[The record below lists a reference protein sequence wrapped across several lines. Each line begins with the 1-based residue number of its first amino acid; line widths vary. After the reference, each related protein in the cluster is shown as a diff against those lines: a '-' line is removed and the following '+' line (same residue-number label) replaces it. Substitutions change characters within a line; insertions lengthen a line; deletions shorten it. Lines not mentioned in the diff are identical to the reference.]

1 MDPAIAAS
9 VESLRL
15 TPDVL
20 EAALKNRPDDW
31 LDAKHGEDTLSPRET
46 VGHLVQGEIEDWMPR
61 AKMILDV
68 GESQPFTPFD
78 PYAYL
83 DYSRTTPMHVM
94 LGRFR
99 QLRAENVKALLAL
112 GLSEETLE
120 KRGTH
125 PRHGSVTLRELVHTW
140 AAHDLYHLGQI
151 YRAFATPYKD
161 RIGPWQA
168 SLNIPDFN

>member
-15 TPDVL
+15 MPDNL

-31 LDAKHGEDTLSPRET
+31 LDSRHAEDTLSPRET
-46 VGHLVQGEIEDWMPR
+46 VGHLIKGEDEDWVPR
-61 AKMILDV
+61 ARMILDV
-68 GESQPFTPFD
+68 GESQAFSPFD
-78 PYAYL
+78 PYASN
-83 DYSRTTPMHVM
+83 DYSHTTPVHVM

-99 QLRAENVKALLAL
+99 QLRGESIKQLLAL

-151 YRAFATPYKD
+151 YKAFSAPYKE